1 MDAQAIM
8 QQIAA
13 AATPAAQGAA
23 PTLGGSLGG
32 ASEDLLKALQASN
45 YQPDVST
52 LSGGGAR

>member
-8 QQIAA
+8 QQLAA
-13 AATPAAQGAA
+13 AATPAVQGAA

-45 YQPDVST
+45 YQTDV
-52 LSGGGAR
+52 